1 MVALTLTLLFAQ
13 NQIASWRYFKPFRLL
28 VLGFVVGFIG
38 WWGQGQLSI
47 VTVMATINTAMMGSS
62 FAYLLY
68 DPFSL
73 VIWAFAIFGFV
84 LWGRGYFCGWL
95 CPFGAMQE
103 ILAELA
109 GWLGLKQFRL
119 NDALDAALKNLKYL
133 LLLGLIAVTIFVPNE
148 IDTAAE
154 VEPFKTAITVFFIR
168 EWYYVL
174 YAVLCLGLGMF
185 V

>member
-1 MVALTLTLLFAQ
+1 
-13 NQIASWRYFKPFRLL
+13 
-28 VLGFVVGFIG
+28 
-38 WWGQGQLSI
+38 
-47 VTVMATINTAMMGSS
+47 
-62 FAYLLY
+62 
-68 DPFSL
+68 
-73 VIWAFAIFGFV
+73 
-84 LWGRGYFCGWL
+84 
-95 CPFGAMQE
+95 MQE

-119 NDALDAALKNLKYL
+119 NDALDAVLKNLKYL

-154 VEPFKTAITVFFIR
+154 IEPFKTAITVFFIR

-185 V
+185 VYKGFCRYVCPLGAAMAIGGFFRQRSWIKRRDDCGTPCQLCKVKCKYIYP

>member
-1 MVALTLTLLFAQ
+1 MVGSGPAINVPTLRSVFAGYLGLC
-13 NQIASWRYFKPFRLL
+13 NFR
-28 VLGFVVGFIG
+28 FC
-38 WWGQGQLSI
+38 
-47 VTVMATINTAMMGSS
+47 N
-62 FAYLLY
+62 
-68 DPFSL
+68 
-73 VIWAFAIFGFV
+73 
-84 LWGRGYFCGWL
+84 FCGWL

-174 YAVLCLGLGMF
+174 YAVLCLGLGCSFTRGFADMC
-185 V
+185 VPWAQRWQ

>member
-1 MVALTLTLLFAQ
+1 M
-13 NQIASWRYFKPFRLL
+13 
-28 VLGFVVGFIG
+28 
-38 WWGQGQLSI
+38 
-47 VTVMATINTAMMGSS
+47 
-62 FAYLLY
+62 
-68 DPFSL
+68 
-73 VIWAFAIFGFV
+73 
-84 LWGRGYFCGWL
+84 
-95 CPFGAMQE
+95 
-103 ILAELA
+103 
-109 GWLGLKQFRL
+109 KQFRL

-185 V
+185 VYKGFCRYVCPLGAAMAIGGFSASDHGSNDEMIVVHPANCARSNVSTIRSKRVVKSNIQNVFMP